1 MLYMRDIV
9 VESPQEKETRRAS
22 ATLCPD
28 DERRKSNIDEQ
39 GRKKDEQDIYQRNVP
54 VLPWRI

>member
-9 VESPQEKETRRAS
+9 VESPQEKGTRRIS
-22 ATLCPD
+22 STLCH
-28 DERRKSNIDEQ
+28 DEHRKSNIDEQ
-39 GRKKDEQDIYQRNVP
+39 GRKKDEQNIYQRNVP